1 MKTARAVRV
10 QYPLRT
16 EDEDDEEEVSYTD
29 IKTIGKG
36 TFGVVYKARLCHN
49 SEVIAIKKV
58 FDDKRYKVIYYFSII
73 D

>member
-1 MKTARAVRV
+1 MNREVKTVRAVRV
-10 QYPLRT
+10 QYPPRT
-16 EDEDDEEEVSYTD
+16 EEEVSYSD

-58 FDDKRYKVIYYFSII
+58 FDDKRYKVIR
-73 D
+73 